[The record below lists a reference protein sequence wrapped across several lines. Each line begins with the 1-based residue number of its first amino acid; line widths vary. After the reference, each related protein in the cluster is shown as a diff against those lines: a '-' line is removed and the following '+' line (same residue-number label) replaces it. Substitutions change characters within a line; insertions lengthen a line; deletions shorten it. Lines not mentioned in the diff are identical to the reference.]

1 MKDLFG
7 NLVDFIQKYAKE
19 ETERELNQ
27 MEGRVKILFYLKISL
42 RLFKMKQNCRYL
54 MLIIRNSLKISLKKS
69 VYLGIRRQMLLEYK
83 LRNTIKALI

>member
-27 MEGRVKILFYLKISL
+27 MEGRVIYYYI
-42 RLFKMKQNCRYL
+42 
-54 MLIIRNSLKISLKKS
+54 
-69 VYLGIRRQMLLEYK
+69 
-83 LRNTIKALI
+83 